1 MDYYKGDE
9 MIDLEEYRQ
18 KKAKEQE
25 EKYQSL
31 GIVCPDCLAELKT
44 PKNGVVYTTNPPQIE
59 VVCLKCGF
67 NGLIPR

>member
-1 MDYYKGDE
+1 
-9 MIDLEEYRQ
+9 MIDLEEYKQ

-25 EKYQSL
+25 EQYLSL
-31 GIVCPDCLAELKT
+31 GMVCPDCLCELKT
-44 PKNGVVYTTNPPQIE
+44 PKNGVVYTPNSSQVE